1 MGKVH
6 VIRGETGGKSYNQGV
21 KSLKIDQYSVT
32 SNYLSITG
40 KIPYL
45 FPPPLEVGG
54 GVECGQNVYHWVY
67 VVKNRLYIRLDLGQP
82 LLSAY

>member
-45 FPPPLEVGG
+45 FLPPPLEVEGG
-54 GVECGQNVYHWVY
+54 GGGRMRPE
-67 VVKNRLYIRLDLGQP
+67 YIPLGICSQK
-82 LLSAY
+82 

>member
-45 FPPPLEVGG
+45 FLPPPPLGG
-54 GVECGQNVYHWVY
+54 GGGGANAARIYTIGY
-67 VVKNRLYIRLDLGQP
+67 M
-82 LLSAY
+82 